1 MQNAR
6 KIYQQ
11 SVLPLPNREK
21 LQLATII
28 LQDLSSSDRSYQSS
42 LDLLQ
47 NLPDDRV
54 FVSPTEVD
62 EHMKSERESWDN

>member
-1 MQNAR
+1 MQNVR

-28 LQDLSSSDRSYQSS
+28 LQDLSSSERSYQSS

-54 FVSPTEVD
+54 FVSSTEVD